1 MAPIVS
7 PDRRYVR
14 VTVPPIP
21 IKTGVGDVRTFNFA
35 TGQAQN
41 IEDRNDR
48 GNNQGQN
55 GQGGGNNNN

>member
-35 TGQAQN
+35 TGQAQK
-41 IEDRNDR
+41 
-48 GNNQGQN
+48 
-55 GQGGGNNNN
+55 